1 MRCEVSGA
9 DATAHPHPPRIARPR
24 LSADPCALAG
34 RSSGGWGGASG
45 PGGRGCRGRHDQG
58 RRPTAGSCDR
68 LAGCGGGII
77 PTAMNGVLVAVGIAQ
92 MLVAAVQIRR
102 VLRVWRASSQRPEL
116 RGRVVLV
123 VAVWAGFGLLGLV
136 WLAQGL

>member
-1 MRCEVSGA
+1 
-9 DATAHPHPPRIARPR
+9 
-24 LSADPCALAG
+24 
-34 RSSGGWGGASG
+34 
-45 PGGRGCRGRHDQG
+45 
-58 RRPTAGSCDR
+58 
-68 LAGCGGGII
+68 
-77 PTAMNGVLVAVGIAQ
+77 MNGVLVAVGIAQ

>member
-1 MRCEVSGA
+1 MS
-9 DATAHPHPPRIARPR
+9 
-24 LSADPCALAG
+24 
-34 RSSGGWGGASG
+34 
-45 PGGRGCRGRHDQG
+45 
-58 RRPTAGSCDR
+58 
-68 LAGCGGGII
+68 
-77 PTAMNGVLVAVGIAQ
+77 GVLVAVGIAQ